1 MLPSSNE
8 SDIQLNLHFLDCP
21 PDSINRSLNDKSVMD
36 HLYRAATNKILK
48 WEKTYTRKESNRV
61 TDIDHLAL
69 LISPVSFIPKD
80 MTRNLSIE
88 FTRNENQPMS
98 IPIVKSEN
106 KTQSTP
112 SIDVKTPI
120 EGFIPTA
127 PPLPSSLDL
136 AIKRQVQL
144 RKTPVTSPDQE
155 SLWANVRFLFEC
167 LYKNNSNETFIY
179 TESLKSID
187 KNESGHFL

>member
-69 LISPVSFIPKD
+69 LISPVSFIPKN
-80 MTRNLSIE
+80 MTRNISIE
-88 FTRNENQPMS
+88 LTRTENQPMS

-106 KTQSTP
+106 KTPSTP

-120 EGFIPTA
+120 EGFIPPA

-136 AIKRQVQL
+136 AIKRQAQL
-144 RKTPVTSPDQE
+144 RKAPVTSPDQE

-167 LYKNNSNETFIY
+167 LSKNNSNQTSIY
-179 TESLKSID
+179 SESLKSIV

>member
-8 SDIQLNLHFLDCP
+8 SDIQLQLHFLDCP
-21 PDSINRSLNDKSVMD
+21 LDSINRSLNDKSVMD

-69 LISPVSFIPKD
+69 LINPVSFIPKD
-80 MTRNLSIE
+80 MTRNISIE
-88 FTRNENQPMS
+88 LTRNENQPMS

-136 AIKRQVQL
+136 AIKRQAQL

-179 TESLKSID
+179 SESLKSTV